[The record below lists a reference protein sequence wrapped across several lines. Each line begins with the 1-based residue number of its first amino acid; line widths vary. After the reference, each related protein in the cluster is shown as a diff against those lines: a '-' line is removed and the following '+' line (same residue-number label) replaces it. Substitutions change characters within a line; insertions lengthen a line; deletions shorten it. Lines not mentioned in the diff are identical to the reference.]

1 VGWGHVAAIYLTLL
15 ELLVLTAAA
24 MLFSFI
30 GGSALAAMLAA
41 ALFVIGHLLRS
52 LHDLAAMTEGA
63 GRTVV
68 AVLYRVLPD
77 LEVFNVRAEVVHG
90 DPVSPGQIALATIYG
105 LGWILVFLLLA
116 RVVFDRR
123 EL

>member
-1 VGWGHVAAIYLTLL
+1 
-15 ELLVLTAAA
+15 
-24 MLFSFI
+24 MLFSFMA
-30 GGSALAAMLAA
+30 GNALAAMLAA

-52 LHDLAAMTEGA
+52 LHDLAAMTEGPGTR
-63 GRTVV
+63 GR
-68 AVLYRVLPD
+68 RSLP
-77 LEVFNVRAEVVHG
+77 RAARPRGVQRARRRWCTAT
-90 DPVSPGQIALATIYG
+90 PCRPAQIALATVYG